1 MVDNRFELINE
12 DKELVSLCLA
22 SQYSREVNL
31 HMDGELHFINVMGSQ
46 VGSSN
51 VVNER
56 LENNRGPN
64 IGIDDI
70 EANLVDVRVG
80 GVEVDLVEGS
90 EDSNSDYNVY
100 ANDEQIHGDDDG
112 LFMENIDPCV
122 EWRDDGANVTIT
134 ESDDSG
140 SDCGEVDLAE
150 SEDDLQSLG
159 VILVVMKETV
169 LFEQEFRT
177 DPRRNI
183 KGFKSDVV
191 RDIRCHVSQSQA
203 YKAKWKALKKI
214 EENPDD
220 QYKQLWDYAGEIQ
233 KTNPGSTVF
242 MSTTEGGT
250 QNERKFNRLLKED
263 LQIVRDY
270 EYTLISDKQ
279 KGLIPAVETV
289 MSTIEQR
296 AKPILTLVE
305 WIREYL
311 MIRKWDL
318 TGIPCKH
325 ALCAILCDNG
335 NPEEYVHDCYTVD
348 TFLKVYEHSIKLMN
362 GLELWEKTGY
372 IPPLPPKFRKGV
384 GRPKKL
390 RRREVDE
397 PAQKQKKKSRGMK
410 ERLKRQQGTV
420 KCKGCGLGKHNIKT
434 CKRVLRD
441 ETNPPVNRVPDEQ
454 PLAKDRVETAE
465 DIYSELLQSECL
477 DDVMIDAP
485 DSIMKYGENEPSTNA
500 PKKLQVKKKRKTT
513 SATHTLETV
522 KKTLHK
528 DVKNKISNK
537 NGFKT

>member
-31 HMDGELHFINVMGSQ
+31 YMDGELHFINVMGSQ

-90 EDSNSDYNVY
+90 EDSDSDYNVY

-112 LFMENIDPCV
+112 LFMENIDPDV
-122 EWRDDGANVTIT
+122 EWRGDGANVTIT
-134 ESDDSG
+134 ESEESDDSG

-159 VILVVMKETV
+159 GNFSGDEGDNAVGNTTFNPNHFFDPNKMRETWEWF
-169 LFEQEFRT
+169 L
-177 DPRRNI
+177 
-183 KGFKSDVV
+183 
-191 RDIRCHVSQSQA
+191 
-203 YKAKWKALKKI
+203 
-214 EENPDD
+214 
-220 QYKQLWDYAGEIQ
+220 
-233 KTNPGSTVF
+233 
-242 MSTTEGGT
+242 
-250 QNERKFNRLLKED
+250 RLLKED

-289 MSTIEQR
+289 MLQLNTGFVLDTCTTTLKNAGFRGQALKFALWKAAKATTVQDFTRRMEELATLDEKAAAWFHDKSPTHWSRSHFPKSDMLLNNLCETFNCNILDAR
-296 AKPILTLVE
+296 AKPVLTLLE

-335 NPEEYVHDCYTVD
+335 NPEE
-348 TFLKVYEHSIKLMN
+348 
-362 GLELWEKTGY
+362 
-372 IPPLPPKFRKGV
+372 
-384 GRPKKL
+384 
-390 RRREVDE
+390 
-397 PAQKQKKKSRGMK
+397 
-410 ERLKRQQGTV
+410 
-420 KCKGCGLGKHNIKT
+420 
-434 CKRVLRD
+434 D
-441 ETNPPVNRVPDEQ
+441 ETNPPVNLIPDEQ
-454 PLAKDRVETAE
+454 PLAKDRVETARTYTQSC
-465 DIYSELLQSECL
+465 YSL
-477 DDVMIDAP
+477 
-485 DSIMKYGENEPSTNA
+485 NA
-500 PKKLQVKKKRKTT
+500 WMML
-513 SATHTLETV
+513 
-522 KKTLHK
+522 
-528 DVKNKISNK
+528 
-537 NGFKT
+537 